1 MDLGLDEQQEMLK
14 NFARDFLEKE
24 CPESLVREME
34 EDEKGYSPQLWKG
47 MAQQGWMGL
56 VIPEKYGGTDMN
68 LCELVVLLEEFGRA
82 LVPGP
87 FISTVVLGGMPIMD
101 AGTDAQKDQFLPKI
115 ASGDLIMTMAL
126 TEPSAKWSA
135 DGVTL
140 TAKREGGDYVL
151 NGTKLFVPD
160 AHVSDY
166 MIVVART
173 GPSGKDGEDGITL
186 LLVDSKSPGIKF
198 EQLKTIAADKQSE
211 VTFENV
217 KVPAANLLG
226 QEGKGWGIVEK
237 TQKVAT
243 VAACA
248 YLVGLSQ
255 MDFDTTLNY
264 AKERVQFGRPIGSF
278 QAIQHKLADAV
289 IDVDGSRFITYK
301 AAWSLQ
307 EGEPDADLMINMA
320 KAWTS
325 DASRRVV
332 AHGQQIHGGIGFTKE
347 YKIQLYFRRQKW
359 MELMWGDA
367 DYHREKVAQA
377 LEV

>member
-24 CPESLVREME
+24 CPESLVRAME
-34 EDEKGYSPQLWKG
+34 EDEKGYSPELWQK

-56 VIPEKYGGTDMN
+56 IIPETYGGTAMN

-87 FISTVVLGGMPIMD
+87 FISTVVLGGVPIME

-115 ASGDLIMTMAL
+115 ASGEMIMTLAL
-126 TEPSAKWSA
+126 TEPSARWTA
-135 DGVTL
+135 DGVQL
-140 TAKREGGDYVL
+140 EARKAGSDYVL

-160 AHVSDY
+160 AHVTDY
-166 MIVVART
+166 MIVAART
-173 GPSGKDGEDGITL
+173 GGSGEDGVTL

-198 EQLKTIAADKQSE
+198 EQLKTIAADKQCE

-226 QEGKGWGIVEK
+226 KEGKGWEIVEK
-237 TQKVAT
+237 TSRVAT

-255 MDFDTTLNY
+255 MDFDVTLNY

-307 EGEPDADLMINMA
+307 EGEPDADMMISMA

-367 DYHREKVAQA
+367 DYHRERVAQQ

>member
-14 NFARDFLEKE
+14 SFARDFLEKE
-24 CPESLVREME
+24 CPETLVREME
-34 EDEKGYSPQLWKG
+34 EDENGYSPDLWGK
-47 MAQQGWMGL
+47 MAAQGWMGL
-56 VIPEKYGGTDMN
+56 IIPEEYDGTAMN

-87 FISTVVLGGMPIMD
+87 FISTVVLGGIPIME
-101 AGTDAQKDQFLPKI
+101 AGNDEQKKALLPKI
-115 ASGDLIMTMAL
+115 AAGELIMTMAL
-126 TEPSAKWSA
+126 TEPSAKWDA
-135 DGVTL
+135 DGVQL
-140 TAKREGGDYVL
+140 EAKKDGNDYVL

-160 AHVSDY
+160 AHVTDQ

-173 GPSGKDGEDGITL
+173 SNGKTPEDGITVFI
-186 LLVDSKSPGIKF
+186 VDSKSSGISF
-198 EQLKTIAADKQSE
+198 DALKTIASDKQYE

-217 KVPAANLLG
+217 KVSAANVLG
-226 QEGKGWGIVEK
+226 EVDKGWPIVERTK
-237 TQKVAT
+237 KVAT
-243 VAACA
+243 VAASA

-278 QAIQHKLADAV
+278 QAIQHKLADVV

-307 EGEPDADLMINMA
+307 EGEPDADLMISMA

-367 DYHREKVAQA
+367 DYHRELVAQA

>member
-34 EDEKGYSPQLWKG
+34 EDEKGYSPELWQK

-56 VIPEKYGGTDMN
+56 IIPEEYNGTGMN
-68 LCELVVLLEEFGRA
+68 VCELVVLLEEFGRA

-87 FISTVVLGGMPIMD
+87 FISTVVLGGVPIME
-101 AGTDAQKDQFLPKI
+101 AGTEEQKQQFLPKI
-115 ASGDLIMTMAL
+115 ASGELIMTLAL
-126 TEPSAKWSA
+126 TEPSAKWTA
-135 DGVTL
+135 DGVQL
-140 TAKREGGDYVL
+140 EAKKAGNEYVV
-151 NGTKLFVPD
+151 NGTKLFVQD
-160 AHVSDY
+160 AHVSDH
-166 MIVVART
+166 MIVAART
-173 GPSGKDGEDGITL
+173 GGSGEDGITL
-186 LLVDSKSPGIKF
+186 FIVDSKSPGIKF
-198 EQLKTIAADKQSE
+198 EVLKTIAADKQCE
-211 VTFENV
+211 VTFDNV
-217 KVPAANLLG
+217 KVPSSSMLG
-226 QEGKGWGIVEK
+226 GEGQGWPIIEK
-237 TQKVAT
+237 TKDVAT

-255 MDFDTTLNY
+255 MDFDVTLNY

-307 EGEPDADLMINMA
+307 EGEPDADLMISMA

-367 DYHREKVAQA
+367 DYHRELVAQK

>member
-1 MDLGLDEQQEMLK
+1 MDLGLDEQQELLK

-24 CPESLVREME
+24 CPESVVREME
-34 EDEKGYSPQLWKG
+34 EDEKGYSPDLWRK

-56 VIPEKYGGTDMN
+56 IIPEKYGGTGMN

-87 FISTVVLGGMPIMD
+87 FISTVVLGGVPVME
-101 AGTDAQKDQFLPKI
+101 AGTEQKKDWVLPKI
-115 ASGDLIMTMAL
+115 ASGELIMTMAL

-140 TAKREGGDYVL
+140 AAKKDGGDYVL

-173 GPSGKDGEDGITL
+173 GGSGEDGITL

-226 QEGKGWGIVEK
+226 QEGKGWGIVQK
-237 TQKVAT
+237 VQKVAT
-243 VAACA
+243 IAACS

-255 MDFDTTLNY
+255 MDFDVTLNY

-307 EGEPDADLMINMA
+307 EGEPDAGMMISMA
-320 KAWTS
+320 KAW
-325 DASRRVV
+325 ASGASAAGGGARAADPRRDRVHEGV
-332 AHGQQIHGGIGFTKE
+332 QDPALLPAAEVDGADVGGRG
-347 YKIQLYFRRQKW
+347 LPPGAGGAGAGG
-359 MELMWGDA
+359 L
-367 DYHREKVAQA
+367 
-377 LEV
+377 